1 MDSGNIAW
9 VMISTALVLFMTPGL
24 AFFYGGMV
32 RSKNFL
38 AMLMQNYFAMGLLAV
53 LWVLFGASIAF
64 GNLGDG
70 GWFGGFDFAGFQDI
84 TINSKQFA
92 AFTGGIPDPLFL
104 AFQMTFAI
112 ITPALITGATAD
124 RLKFAGYAVLI
135 GVWLLVVYSP
145 VAHWAFGG
153 GWIAKMGAFDFAGGL
168 VVHINAGAAALAVIL
183 VVGARK
189 GHGKEHMPC
198 RTRCRGP
205 SSAPGS
211 CGSAGSAQR
220 RLGARRQ
227 RHRRPGPAQH
237 DHRPAAAMLG
247 WLLVEKIRAST

>member
-9 VMISTALVLFMTPGL
+9 VLISTALVLFMTPGL

-104 AFQMTFAI
+104 AFQTWEPTSGLSAMRPPVIGGAAVRSWPPVWRIGGRARVRARRRRWWWGAAQAAYPTRGKACSS
-112 ITPALITGATAD
+112 AWRTGANRSRSEST
-124 RLKFAGYAVLI
+124 
-135 GVWLLVVYSP
+135 
-145 VAHWAFGG
+145 
-153 GWIAKMGAFDFAGGL
+153 
-168 VVHINAGAAALAVIL
+168 
-183 VVGARK
+183 
-189 GHGKEHMPC
+189 
-198 RTRCRGP
+198 
-205 SSAPGS
+205 SSARMINS
-211 CGSAGSAQR
+211 LHTKA
-220 RLGARRQ
+220 
-227 RHRRPGPAQH
+227 
-237 DHRPAAAMLG
+237 
-247 WLLVEKIRAST
+247 T